1 MHIVDNETEMVYT
14 DVQRK
19 ITAWRTTN
27 PALDNPALLDNQD
40 MSCSNVTVTAQ
51 RADKSGLILVTS
63 LIDKL
68 PNLGGIVYTALQLL
82 QDIKNIDVYIGIC
95 DIVFYT

>member
-1 MHIVDNETEMVYT
+1 MVYT

-27 PALDNPALLDNQD
+27 PALDNPALLDNQQI
-40 MSCSNVTVTAQ
+40 SCGDVTVTAQ

-68 PNLGGIVYTALQLL
+68 PNLGGIVYTTLR
-82 QDIKNIDVYIGIC
+82 C
-95 DIVFYT
+95 

>member
-1 MHIVDNETEMVYT
+1 MVYT

-68 PNLGGIVYTALQLL
+68 PNLGGIVYTALLML
-82 QDIKNIDVYIGIC
+82 QDIKNIYVHIGIC

>member
-1 MHIVDNETEMVYT
+1 MVYT

-27 PALDNPALLDNQD
+27 PALDNPALLDNQE
-40 MSCSNVTVTAQ
+40 MSCCSDVTVTAQ

-68 PNLGGIVYTALQLL
+68 PNLGGIVYTALLML
-82 QDIKNIDVYIGIC
+82 QDIKNIDVQIGIC
-95 DIVFYT
+95 DIVFYVN

>member
-1 MHIVDNETEMVYT
+1 MMKIVCVLDNETEMVYT

-27 PALDNPALLDNQD
+27 PALDNPALDPQAISD
-40 MSCSNVTVTAQ
+40 VTHE
-51 RADKSGLILVTS
+51 ADKPGLVLVTS

-68 PNLGGIVYTALQLL
+68 PNLGGE
-82 QDIKNIDVYIGIC
+82 DIQAEAR
-95 DIVFYT
+95 